1 MSIRKVVQKV
11 CVRQNKEASKWVEC
25 GLCEKHCPQNIEI
38 RKMLKAVIHTFAE
51 LVKRLCYNKEK
62 SKESTRT

>member
-1 MSIRKVVQKV
+1 M
-11 CVRQNKEASKWVEC
+11 RQNKEASKWVEC